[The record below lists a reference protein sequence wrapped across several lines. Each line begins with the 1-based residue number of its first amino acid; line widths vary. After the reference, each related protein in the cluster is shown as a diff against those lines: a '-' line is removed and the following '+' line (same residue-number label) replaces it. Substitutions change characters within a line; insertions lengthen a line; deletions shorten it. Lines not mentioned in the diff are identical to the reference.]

1 MRWSRE
7 AEAAIQKVPF
17 FVRKKVIQR
26 VEAHVMQSG
35 KAQVELSDVDELK
48 KKFLSKG
55 GMEKEVKGYE
65 IASCFGGSGCPNA
78 ANPVARLAADLE
90 KIFERENLPGFLK
103 SVVKGDLKF
112 HHEFRVS
119 LSECPNAC
127 SRPQIA
133 DIGIMGVVLPG
144 ISGEACSLC
153 GSCAEACDE
162 GAITLDTK
170 IQRPIIREPLCL
182 NCAKC
187 IRVCPTGT
195 LTGTQ
200 KGFRVMLGGKLGR
213 HPRLA
218 MEVPGIH
225 SHDEVLAILK
235 NCLKFYKKTSKKGE
249 RFSHLLSSLDQ
260 IR

>member
-1 MRWSRE
+1 MNRPGE
-7 AEAAIQKVPF
+7 
-17 FVRKKVIQR
+17 KKI
-26 VEAHVMQSG
+26 
-35 KAQVELSDVDELK
+35 
-48 KKFLSKG
+48 
-55 GMEKEVKGYE
+55 KGYE

-78 ANPVARLAADLE
+78 ANPVTRLAADLE

-103 SVVKGDLKF
+103 STIKGDLKF
-112 HHEFRVS
+112 HHEFRAS

-133 DIGIMGVVLPG
+133 DIGIMGAVLPG

-153 GSCAEACDE
+153 GSCVETCDE

-170 IQRPIIREPLCL
+170 IQRPIIHEPFCL

-187 IRVCPTGT
+187 IRVCPTGA

-200 KGFRVMLGGKLGR
+200 KGYRVMLGGRLGR
-213 HPRLA
+213 RPRLA

-225 SHDEVLAILK
+225 SHDQVLEIVK
-235 NCLKFYKKTSKKGE
+235 DCLEFYRKTSKNGE